1 MDRYYRKVDRKMKLL
16 LGKKEKAE
24 DKIEVE
30 LNENSTE
37 EIKEEQKKSKKEKF
51 NDWIHYYNHKYLKCV
66 LIEAVALNYIIE
78 AISRHSIFK
87 PFVYLIKSP
96 VMFVYNAL
104 LLLLV
109 LGIGVLF
116 RRRVL
121 YGGLATILIMALGI
135 TNGVLLC
142 FRTTPFAAVD
152 LLLIKDALRIAKLY
166 LPMFVIVM
174 FAVLIVV
181 VIISIVIIG
190 FKMPKY
196 DGKMHHLPTICLV
209 SVYILSIV
217 GIDSILVKIGVS
229 AANYSNI
236 ANAYLNYGLPYC
248 FSNSVFKLGMEE
260 PEDYSDER
268 MEEILQDTLGENNDR
283 QDNGVGS
290 DSNENQAENNQN
302 AGGDS
307 EVIKPNLVF
316 VQLESFFDVQEV
328 KGLEMSADPVPNF
341 RYLKENFPS
350 GYLYVPSIG
359 AGTANT
365 EFEIITGMNME
376 FFGPGEYPYKTILK
390 ETTCES
396 MAYIL
401 SAQGYK
407 THAIHNNDGTF
418 YDRHIVF
425 SQLGFDTFTSMEYMY
440 DAQYN
445 VNDFMKD
452 EILVKEIMDT
462 LKSTEERDYVMSI
475 TVQSHGEYPSERL
488 GEPQPIFIRYE
499 DEEIENEWSYYVNQL
514 YEVDQVIGELI
525 EEVYAFDE
533 PTVVVLFGDH
543 LPNLGL
549 SSKDVVSG
557 RLTATEYVVWSNFE
571 KQAEDK
577 NLESYQ
583 LAAHVLKMMD
593 MDGGYIMALH
603 QNAMDDED
611 YMDKLEFL
619 QYDMLYGERMVYDG
633 VNPYEA
639 SDLVMGIRPIEINSV
654 TTEENGKVYVRG
666 TYFNDFSVVI
676 RDGERLDTEYVDQ
689 NTLLVP
695 GISLKDGDEFTVAQI
710 GEDKYILSQ
719 TPVYLYE
726 TQY

>member
-1 MDRYYRKVDRKMKLL
+1 MDRYCRKVDWKMKLL

-24 DKIEVE
+24 DKIAVE

-51 NDWIHYYNHKYLKCV
+51 YDCIHYYNHRYLKCV

-78 AISRHSIFK
+78 AISRHSVLK

-96 VMFVYNAL
+96 VMFVYNVL

-109 LGIGVLF
+109 LGIGALF

-174 FAVLIVV
+174 IVVLIIA
-181 VIISIVIIG
+181 VIISIIIIG

-196 DGKMHHLPTICLV
+196 DGKMYHLPTICLV

-268 MEEILQDTLGENNDR
+268 MEEILQDTLGENNDTEG
-283 QDNGVGS
+283 NGAGNDS
-290 DSNENQAENNQN
+290 DENQVENDRNT
-302 AGGDS
+302 GGET
-307 EVIKPNLVF
+307 EVINPNLVF
-316 VQLESFFDVQEV
+316 VQLESFFDVQQV
-328 KGLEMSADPVPNF
+328 KGLEMSEDPVPNF

-401 SAQGYK
+401 SEQGYK

-445 VNDFMKD
+445 VNHFMKD

-514 YEVDQVIGELI
+514 YEVDKVIGELI

-533 PTVVVLFGDH
+533 PTMVVLFGDH

-549 SSKDVVSG
+549 SSKDVASG

-593 MDGGYIMALH
+593 MEGGYIMALH

-619 QYDMLYGERMVYDG
+619 QYDMLYGDRMVYDG
-633 VNPYEA
+633 VNPYKA

-666 TYFNDFSVVI
+666 TYFNDFSVVL